1 MSTILQG
8 KQISKTFVQGGVRN
22 QVLSNVDIEIF
33 DGDFTVIMGASGAGK
48 STLLYA
54 LSGLDRISGGSVWY
68 REKEISALSEKD
80 LSKLRARE
88 FGFVF
93 QQIHLVSSLSLR
105 ENVAVAGYVG
115 RKGSTGEIRD
125 RTEQLLDR
133 MGVKEAADRM
143 PSQVSGGEA
152 QRAAIARA
160 MIGNPGI
167 LFADEPTG
175 ALNKANTT
183 EVLQLLTELN
193 RLGQSILMVTHDMR
207 AAVRGSR
214 LLYLED
220 GRVVDELTLDPYS
233 ESQEKEQED
242 RVNTWLTGLHW

>member
-33 DGDFTVIMGASGAGK
+33 DEDFTVIMGASGAGK

-125 RTEQLLDR
+125 RT
-133 MGVKEAADRM
+133 
-143 PSQVSGGEA
+143 
-152 QRAAIARA
+152 
-160 MIGNPGI
+160 
-167 LFADEPTG
+167 
-175 ALNKANTT
+175 
-183 EVLQLLTELN
+183 
-193 RLGQSILMVTHDMR
+193 
-207 AAVRGSR
+207 
-214 LLYLED
+214 
-220 GRVVDELTLDPYS
+220 
-233 ESQEKEQED
+233 
-242 RVNTWLTGLHW
+242 

>member
-115 RKGSTGEIRD
+115 RK
-125 RTEQLLDR
+125 
-133 MGVKEAADRM
+133 
-143 PSQVSGGEA
+143 
-152 QRAAIARA
+152 
-160 MIGNPGI
+160 
-167 LFADEPTG
+167 
-175 ALNKANTT
+175 
-183 EVLQLLTELN
+183 
-193 RLGQSILMVTHDMR
+193 
-207 AAVRGSR
+207 
-214 LLYLED
+214 
-220 GRVVDELTLDPYS
+220 
-233 ESQEKEQED
+233 
-242 RVNTWLTGLHW
+242 